1 VALLSSHRSNGAL
14 PRRPTEG
21 AVRVLSDTGKNV
33 QVWYV
38 EGFTEENSPVRRI
51 PLHPLPFR
59 IGRKSGLP
67 LSMNLSNVSRVHA
80 ELFFENGQLLVRDLD
95 SRNGTFVNRSRIHG
109 ISPLRHGD
117 IVHFGHAEFRVGCE
131 ELAEPS
137 EFGETCEFHGTLP
150 AQFVTGTHEFLEMMR
165 TENVLPV
172 YQALVRL
179 EDRHP
184 LFGYE
189 LLGRGYLAG
198 TLASPYDLFK
208 IAAGIGFEDQLS
220 RLLRSKG
227 LQGASKFQGR
237 PNLFLNIHPVE
248 MRSPKSLVSS
258 LAEFRRRYPNTPMT
272 AEISE
277 TLVTSPA
284 SMREFST
291 ELKNLQIE
299 LAYDDFGAGQGRLAE
314 LAEAPPNYLKFDRG
328 LIASIDSAPPSKV
341 QLVRTLLQYAQDLG
355 VMTLAEGVETE
366 GEARVCADLGFK
378 LGQGYYYARPA
389 AIESLIPAKS

>member
-1 VALLSSHRSNGAL
+1 M
-14 PRRPTEG
+14 
-21 AVRVLSDTGKNV
+21 
-33 QVWYV
+33 

-51 PLHPLPFR
+51 PLYPLPFR
-59 IGRKSGLP
+59 VGRKSGLS
-67 LSMNLSNVSRVHA
+67 LTINLSNVSRVHA
-80 ELFFENGQLLVRDLD
+80 ELYFENAQLIVRDLD
-95 SRNGTFVNRSRIHG
+95 SRNGTFVNRVRING
-109 ISPLRHGD
+109 TCPLRHGD
-117 IVHFGHAEFRVGCE
+117 IIHFGHAEFRVGCE
-131 ELAEPS
+131 EMGQPS

-150 AQFVTGTHEFLEMMR
+150 AQFVTGTQEFLEMMR

-179 EDRHP
+179 EDRYP

-189 LLGRGYLAG
+189 LLGRGYLDGAL
-198 TLASPYDLFK
+198 TSPYELFK

-227 LQGASKFQGR
+227 LQAATKFHGR

-248 MRSPKSLVSS
+248 MRSPKALISS

-277 TLVTSPA
+277 SLVTSPA
-284 SMREFST
+284 SMREFSN

-299 LAYDDFGAGQGRLAE
+299 LAYDDFGAGQARLTE

-328 LIASIDSAPPSKV
+328 LIAGIDTAPPSKV
-341 QLVRTLLQYAQDLG
+341 QLVKTLLRYAQDLG
-355 VMTLAEGVETE
+355 VITLAEGVETE
-366 GEARVCADLGFK
+366 GEANVCADLGFK
-378 LGQGYYYARPA
+378 LGQGYYYGRPA
-389 AIESLIPAKS
+389 AIESLVPSAD